1 MARFTQEQIE
11 EIKNSEEFK
20 QYLEIA
26 GEDETNLALTHY
38 LQNARNEAF
47 WANQFSRREQN
58 EANEA
63 QDNNQ
68 MPREYSAAD
77 IDRYLKHQEEY
88 LNRTDDTPNADG
100 KTAFELIHEN
110 GQNDLRA
117 FIAGTLII
125 NPDAY
130 EKMEEFIRVF
140 AGDYKDEDMVKL
152 RSEAIDKLN
161 SLKAER
167 KKNKGEAT
175 SQLLNSVS
183 DDEQQQEKPDVQN
196 AWDEVFGA
204 DNFSNQD
211 QNEAQDN
218 YVQDNAQ
225 TTDEP
230 DTKEFNSDEWK
241 QVIDGAND
249 GEQNPIFLEM
259 MGRSLDLVEGMEISS
274 LREVLG
280 DDFPKNFAD
289 LSKEEKED
297 TVQQLRSNLSA
308 VNRAKFNAA
317 LLQKS
322 KALAE
327 TLPPHQLTVMVQDI
341 DKGIKQNQKAKDE
354 DTKEILENLAE
365 QKNIL
370 FETML
375 KKTVDYVRGDTIIDI
390 SNVADVYDGAMEM
403 FDYIDSQAPE
413 EERLKAL
420 TKAARDKMEP
430 VIQQYDE
437 LNGLQDIKE
446 GDEKVL
452 DEAFSYTYKIVS
464 GLNFDNKDER
474 EEWFGSSGSL
484 IDSLQFEGEDAAEKK
499 AIFID
504 TIKATA
510 VRNVALHHKGKDKE
524 TLKQELKQELDT
536 VGTAYYNSLV
546 TANALANLPEKASK
560 QEQEAAV
567 ANSLSV
573 INPQISNKG
582 LIAFQSSVVNQHISL
597 LNRLVG
603 KDKLKNRAAAV
614 VNKMY
619 GSIEKIDKTCIARF
633 GSAYVL
639 TRKFGQIMMRN
650 MGNQALNQLVRVGC
664 NAGSL
669 ALGAPGVGSGLYA
682 AYYAGQ
688 SVCRF
693 YTAYKAEKAAAD
705 KVGAKYDATTFLSSK
720 APEIALSAAGVAV
733 SVFGGAVAQHG
744 LEAAVRYGM
753 IGAGWTLSVFRGIRA
768 SRKNGESW
776 KKAISKSITNA
787 TLSTTTAVATGMAI
801 AAGANNF
808 SNALNGVHS
817 DTWGEH
823 TSRVVNADEYNADDP
838 SYSREVLNGD
848 LDQYKE
854 MTAEQLNEQGII
866 KEELG
871 NLEDYVGKS
880 DADLA
885 KEGIIRTVS
894 DDEIEG
900 GIKII
905 DQPASTQYADGVTA
919 HAAEIVER
927 WTSADPQVYQDNM
940 VALNDPNGALAQW
953 NAAHPEQAIDANRLE
968 LIIGDAGGRMVR
980 ADVDT
985 LQNHVNGDMNNEN
998 PVDVRGNHKV
1008 FGDAWLEAHGENL
1021 GINAEH
1027 VSNIAALHDA
1037 DGRLDL
1043 SKMTDEVLASIAKLD
1058 ENVVSK
1064 NNEVLDVESTR
1075 AYAHDDGFL
1084 HQNAVPDAN
1093 GAHVHSDDAGD
1104 RFNTYAN
1111 GGSAKVH
1118 VNEVSHFERFEQLS
1132 QVEQHNFIPFTVT
1145 WDKVWNKF
1153 GGFNKIMGA
1162 WGHKKQDEKSAQQ
1175 PQEIA
1180 QKQATSESFA
1190 KTQNHELD
1198 SAQQK
1203 PEPKGKSD
1211 NKSDRPLVINE
1222 GFGR

>member
-20 QYLEIA
+20 QYLEMA

-47 WANQFSRREQN
+47 WINQFSRREQN
-58 EANEA
+58 VANEA
-63 QDNNQ
+63 QDN
-68 MPREYSAAD
+68 
-77 IDRYLKHQEEY
+77 
-88 LNRTDDTPNADG
+88 
-100 KTAFELIHEN
+100 
-110 GQNDLRA
+110 
-117 FIAGTLII
+117 
-125 NPDAY
+125 
-130 EKMEEFIRVF
+130 
-140 AGDYKDEDMVKL
+140 
-152 RSEAIDKLN
+152 
-161 SLKAER
+161 
-167 KKNKGEAT
+167 
-175 SQLLNSVS
+175 
-183 DDEQQQEKPDVQN
+183 
-196 AWDEVFGA
+196 
-204 DNFSNQD
+204 
-211 QNEAQDN
+211 EAQENDIQEN
-218 YVQDNAQ
+218 SIQDNAQ

-322 KALAE
+322 KTLAE

-341 DKGIKQNQKAKDE
+341 DKAIKQNQKAKDE

-403 FDYIDSQAPE
+403 FDYIDSQEPE
-413 EERLKAL
+413 KEERLKAL

-437 LNGLQDIKE
+437 VNGLQDIKE

-510 VRNVALHHKGKDKE
+510 ARNVALRHKGKDKE

-546 TANALANLPEKASK
+546 TANALANLPENASK

-650 MGNQALNQLVRVGC
+650 MGSQALNQLVRVGC

-688 SVCRF
+688 SVYRF

-705 KVGAKYDATTFLSSK
+705 KVGAKYDAGMFLSSK

-787 TLSTTTAVATGMAI
+787 TLSTTTAVATGIAM

-823 TSRVVNADEYNADDP
+823 TSRVVHADEYNADDP

-871 NLEDYVGKS
+871 NPEDYVGKS

-900 GIKII
+900 GIKVI
-905 DQPASTQYADGVTA
+905 DQPASTKYADGVTA
-919 HAAEIVER
+919 HAAKVVEL
-927 WTSADPQVYQDNM
+927 WTSADPQVRLDNLEI
-940 VALNDPNGALAQW
+940 LNDPNGALAQW
-953 NAAHPEQAIDANRLE
+953 NAAHPDQVIDPNRLE
-968 LIIGDAGGRMVR
+968 IAVFLSGGQIVN

-985 LQNHVNGDMNNEN
+985 STNHVDGDLSNEHPESVNGCRKLLGADWLKT
-998 PVDVRGNHKV
+998 H
-1008 FGDAWLEAHGENL
+1008 GDRVGV
-1021 GINAEH
+1021 NAEDIDN
-1027 VSNIAALHDA
+1027 VANLHGA
-1037 DGRLDL
+1037 DGRLDP
-1043 SKMTDEVLASIAKLD
+1043 SKLNDDVLKVIAKLD
-1058 ENVVSK
+1058 EHAISPIQ
-1064 NNEVLDVESTR
+1064 EVGYVESTKSEAHHDGVLFKNAAENAEGAFEHSDKNGSAHT
-1075 AYAHDDGFL
+1075 AYANF
-1084 HQNAVPDAN
+1084 ASVKVSIPEE
-1093 GAHVHSDDAGD
+1093 AH
-1104 RFNTYAN
+1104 YE
-1111 GGSAKVH
+1111 K
-1118 VNEVSHFERFEQLS
+1118 FEQLS

-1153 GGFNKIMGA
+1153 CGFNKIIGA

-1175 PQEIA
+1175 PQEVA

-1190 KTQNHELD
+1190 NMQNHELEP
-1198 SAQQK
+1198 AQQK

-1211 NKSDRPLVINE
+1211 NKSEPKRPLVINE
-1222 GFGR
+1222 GSGR